1 MGYCSDCH
9 KFMSVI
15 LIFSDSESACEMK
28 LEKKNNRQ
36 GWGGDGGGWQNAH
49 SPTCTLSS
57 F

>member
-36 GWGGDGGGWQNAH
+36 GGVMEGDGKM
-49 SPTCTLSS
+49 PTHPRALSS